1 MTVMKKALES
11 NPLLCGSILRA
22 TRGSEANAID
32 LACWEIVETA
42 KGSTIPFVI
51 LEVESRSIPAIID
64 FLQQL
69 YANTPK
75 RYRRKEDR
83 Q

>member
-1 MTVMKKALES
+1 VRMKNKLES
-11 NPLLCGSILRA
+11 ERLPCGSMLHA
-22 TRGSEANAID
+22 KRGSTTSTI
-32 LACWEIVETA
+32 LSHPGCWEIEEMICGGYVDNRIEIDA
-42 KGSTIPFVI
+42 
-51 LEVESRSIPAIID
+51 RSIPPTIA

-83 Q
+83 